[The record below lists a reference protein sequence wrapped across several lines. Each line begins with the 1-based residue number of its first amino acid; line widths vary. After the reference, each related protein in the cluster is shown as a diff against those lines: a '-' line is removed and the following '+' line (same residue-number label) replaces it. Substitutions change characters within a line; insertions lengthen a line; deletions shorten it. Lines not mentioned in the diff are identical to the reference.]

1 MTFLSIIIPFKKGKR
16 YLKDC
21 LESIREQNL
30 SDFEIILVVNGA
42 VENIDDLTSDSDNII
57 VKTYADEMGV
67 SKARNEALEM
77 ASGEYVYFIDSDDY
91 IYKDGLSELVEC
103 AKKTGADFING
114 QRIATYYIKNR
125 FSEEFSV
132 NNAKIMKNKY
142 SDEEFSMRLV
152 IGENDNLEVL
162 SVLHALIKR
171 DVIGDLK
178 SLQYGETDESDLLHS
193 FRIYLKYNTVLHR
206 AMCPRGYRVPVKNT

>member
-91 IYKDGLSELVEC
+91 IYKDGLSELVE
-103 AKKTGADFING
+103 
-114 QRIATYYIKNR
+114 
-125 FSEEFSV
+125 
-132 NNAKIMKNKY
+132 
-142 SDEEFSMRLV
+142 
-152 IGENDNLEVL
+152 
-162 SVLHALIKR
+162 
-171 DVIGDLK
+171 
-178 SLQYGETDESDLLHS
+178 
-193 FRIYLKYNTVLHR
+193 
-206 AMCPRGYRVPVKNT
+206 

>member
-30 SDFEIILVVNGA
+30 SDFEIILIVNGA

-91 IYKDGLSELVEC
+91 IYKEGLSELVGC
-103 AKKTGADFING
+103 AKKTDADFING
-114 QRIATYYIKNR
+114 QRIETYYIKNR
-125 FSEEFSV
+125 FPEEFSV
-132 NNAKIMKNKY
+132 NKP
-142 SDEEFSMRLV
+142 
-152 IGENDNLEVL
+152 ENWDGAI
-162 SVLHALIKR
+162 ALTSK
-171 DVIGDLK
+171 
-178 SLQYGETDESDLLHS
+178 
-193 FRIYLKYNTVLHR
+193 
-206 AMCPRGYRVPVKNT
+206 